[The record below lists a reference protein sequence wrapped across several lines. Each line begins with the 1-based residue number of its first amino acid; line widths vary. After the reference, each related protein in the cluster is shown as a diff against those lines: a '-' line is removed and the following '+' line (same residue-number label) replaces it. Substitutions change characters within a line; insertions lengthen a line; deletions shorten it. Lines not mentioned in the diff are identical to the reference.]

1 MSSKPEKKQC
11 VGRVCGPKLE
21 SPNKAARYTDAQCD
35 RFCAEGSNLCKVCT
49 KREDAYMA
57 GETTGTYHGRKGG
70 PIPPYSHIRGSE
82 WNIQTRVKEA
92 ERAARLAAA
101 ATAGPGVPKAAKSA
115 AKVAKSAASEA
126 ASASII
132 VVAAAR
138 SENDALARAEVLLG
152 KAATA
157 AKKGASA
164 EKTVAAATVTA
175 TEAAVKAVKQVRKA
189 TEKRPKTEKRPTI
202 RPSAARRKTNSRPAV
217 RIPEGYE
224 PLASNSSLT
233 NRSYFAANRS
243 SNSRSSSTRRR
254 NARGRFLSPMPPGRA
269 TIKRVPSP
277 VKNAAAAANANVYS
291 SNFESLS
298 SNSAKSVKSNAG
310 LGPAKLG
317 SSNFASSSSNS
328 SAVPNLD

>member
-1 MSSKPEKKQC
+1 MSSKPDKKQC

-21 SPNKAARYTDAQCD
+21 SPGKAARYTDAQCD

-57 GETTGTYHGRKGG
+57 DETTTTYHGRKGG
-70 PIPPYSHIRGSE
+70 PIPPHSHIRGSE

-126 ASASII
+126 ASASIV

-189 TEKRPKTEKRPTI
+189 SEKRPKTEKRPRVRT
-202 RPSAARRKTNSRPAV
+202 AASPRRKTNV
-217 RIPEGYE
+217 RAIPEGYE
-224 PLASNSSLT
+224 PLASNSSRT
-233 NRSYFAANRS
+233 SGSYFAANRS
-243 SNSRSSSTRRR
+243 ASSRSSSTRRR
-254 NARGRFLSPMPPGRA
+254 NARGRFFSPAPARR
-269 TIKRVPSP
+269 TTVKRVPSP
-277 VKNAAAAANANVYS
+277 VAAANANVYS

-317 SSNFASSSSNS
+317 SSNFASSSSN
-328 SAVPNLD
+328 AVPNLD